1 MPPEP
6 GIRVRV
12 PVIPESFKQDLLNRV
27 DIVEVVSRYVQLR
40 KAGANH
46 AGLCPFH
53 NEKSPSF
60 TVSPTK
66 QFYHCFGCGAH
77 GNAIGFLMTYSGL
90 GYVEAVKELAASV
103 GLQMP
108 EWQPQTPAAAK
119 RRERETDL
127 YAVMEQAMEF
137 YRAELKKSPRA
148 VDYLKRRGLT
158 GEIAARFRIGYAPPD
173 WQGLR
178 AAFPDYDDKAL
189 VECGLVVE
197 NEGKRY
203 DRFRDRITFPIFS
216 ARGAVIG
223 FGGRV
228 LDGDPMAESAERGS
242 PKYLNSPET
251 PLFEKGQEVYGLIQA
266 RDAIRAANRILVVE
280 GYLDVVA
287 LAQFGVGYAVATLG
301 TATTP
306 VHVSKLLRLADEL
319 VFCFDGDDA
328 GRKAAWRAL
337 ETSLPL
343 ASDTKP
349 IRFLFLPQGDDPDSF
364 VRRLGREAF
373 EERIAQSQM
382 LSDYLLGEWRAEADF
397 ATAEGRSRFL
407 ARAKPALHKIG
418 APMLKL
424 QLVKSVAEL
433 ARVSQQEAER
443 LLELGRGFTR
453 PAPPRVERNAVSLEW
468 RLLARA
474 FARLSLAAEIDPGLL
489 AHDDEESR
497 ALIELIGMVRAN
509 ENPDRLDDRMVA
521 DLIRGARHADT
532 LARAQAHLRM
542 ELKLEAEAAEAEFRE
557 FLEALRRRE
566 SEDDRRLREKVLKG
580 VASPDE
586 RSRFLERSGLAAR
599 ESPLK

>member
-1 MPPEP
+1 M
-6 GIRVRV
+6 
-12 PVIPESFKQDLLNRV
+12 IPESFKQDLLNRV

-53 NEKSPSF
+53 NEKSASF
-60 TVSPTK
+60 TVSPSK

-90 GYVEAVKELAASV
+90 GYVEAVKELAAAV

-108 EWQPQTPAAAK
+108 EWQPRTPEEAK
-119 RRERETDL
+119 RKERETDL
-127 YAVMEQAMEF
+127 YSVLEQAMEF
-137 YRAELKKSPRA
+137 YRAELKKAPRA
-148 VDYLKRRGLT
+148 VEYLKRRGLT
-158 GEIAARFRIGYAPPD
+158 GEVAARFRIGYAPVD

-178 AAFPDYDDKAL
+178 AAFPAYDDKAL

-197 NEGKRY
+197 NEDKRY
-203 DRFRDRITFPIFS
+203 DRFRDRIMFPIFS

-228 LDGDPMAESAERGS
+228 LDDDKTAEAGERSS

-266 RDAIRAANRILVVE
+266 RDAIRTANRVLAVE

-287 LAQFGVGYAVATLG
+287 LAQFGVGYVVATLG

-343 ASDTKP
+343 ATDAKP
-349 IRFLFLPQGDDPDSF
+349 IRFMFLPQGDDPDSF
-364 VRRLGREAF
+364 VRRLGKEAF
-373 EERIAQSQM
+373 EARISQSQM
-382 LSDYLLGEWRAEADF
+382 LSDYLLSEWRAEADF

-407 ARAKPALHKIG
+407 TRTKPALQKIG

-443 LLELGRGFTR
+443 LLELGRGSGFTR
-453 PAPPRVERNAVSLEW
+453 PSPPRIERNAVSLEW

-474 FARLSLAAEIDPGLL
+474 FAKLSLAAGIDPGLL
-489 AHDDEESR
+489 TRDDAESQ
-497 ALIELIGMVRAN
+497 ALTELIGIVR
-509 ENPDRLDDRMVA
+509 EIQDPDRLDDRMVA
-521 DLIRGARHADT
+521 DLIRGARQADT
-532 LARAQAHLRM
+532 LARAHAHLRM
-542 ELKLEAEAAEAEFRE
+542 ELKLEPEAAVAEFHE

-586 RSRFLERSGLAAR
+586 RSQFLERSGLATR
-599 ESPLK
+599 ETPLK